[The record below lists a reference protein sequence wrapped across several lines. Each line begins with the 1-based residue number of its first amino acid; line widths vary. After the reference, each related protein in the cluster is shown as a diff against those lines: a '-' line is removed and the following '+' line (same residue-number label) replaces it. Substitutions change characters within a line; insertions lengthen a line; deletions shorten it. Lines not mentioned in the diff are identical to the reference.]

1 MKLAFYMLKK
11 FFVVFLGSVVF
22 SVLILSLT
30 DLLLNIWGYVSKNVP
45 STQVFQI
52 MIYYFPK
59 AIWYS
64 VPIAMLFATAYML
77 SDLYA
82 KNELLAVF
90 ACGVSLFRFTF
101 PLMILSVLMSVGLF
115 AFNDGLVVKNYEK
128 KMALQNKVLGN
139 EQQYDNSNIVVM
151 SEGGK
156 IIYKAAYFDSKFERL
171 SSLYVLYRNNDKTF
185 DGLIYADMAAWSS
198 DHWELSNAVFY
209 KKDSKGNYVV
219 QPVDYDHLFRLMEP
233 PEIFRS
239 NSINVEEVTAAEAKK
254 YIMQL
259 EKSGLPSNEA
269 KAEYYKKYAFSFVVL
284 VVVLLAIGLSGK
296 TRKNVLIVSLALSI
310 AAVVLFYVIQMI
322 TMLMAR
328 FGTIPPVFGEWFPV
342 ILFVFISLLLLK
354 YSRT

>member
-1 MKLAFYMLKK
+1 MKLVIYMLKK
-11 FFVVFLGSVVF
+11 FIAIFFGSMIF

-30 DLLLNIWGYVSKNVP
+30 DLLLNIWGYVSKGVP
-45 STQVFQI
+45 SLTIFQI
-52 MIYYFPK
+52 MLYYIPK
-59 AIWYS
+59 AAWYS

-90 ACGVSLFRFTF
+90 ACGISLFRFTL
-101 PLMILSVLMSVGLF
+101 PLVILSVFMSVGLF
-115 AFNDGLVVKNYEK
+115 VFNDAVVVKSYEK
-128 KMALQNKVLGN
+128 KMTLQNKVLEN
-139 EQQYDNSNIVVM
+139 EQQYDNTNVVVM

-156 IIYKAAYFDSKFERL
+156 IIYKAEYFDSHFERL
-171 SSLYVLYRNNDKTF
+171 YSLYVLYRNNDRSF
-185 DGLIYADMAAWSS
+185 DGLIYAESAAWVS
-198 DHWELSNAVFY
+198 DHWELSNASFY
-209 KKDSKGNYVV
+209 KQDGNGYHIYS
-219 QPVDYDHLFRLMEP
+219 VDYDHLFRLMEP
-233 PEIFRS
+233 PETFRR
-239 NSINVEEVTAAEAKK
+239 NSINVEEVTAAEAKQ
-254 YIMQL
+254 YILQL

-310 AAVVLFYVIQMI
+310 TAVVLFYVMQMI

-342 ILFVFISLLLLK
+342 VFFVCISVLLLK
-354 YSRT
+354 YART

>member
-1 MKLAFYMLKK
+1 MKLVIYMLKK
-11 FFVVFLGSVVF
+11 FIAIFFGSMIF

-30 DLLLNIWGYVSKNVP
+30 DLLLNIWGYVSKGVP
-45 STQVFQI
+45 SLTIFQI
-52 MIYYFPK
+52 MLYYIPK
-59 AIWYS
+59 AAWYS

-90 ACGVSLFRFTF
+90 ACGISLFRFTL
-101 PLMILSVLMSVGLF
+101 PLVILSVFMSVGLF
-115 AFNDGLVVKNYEK
+115 VFNDAVVVKSYEK
-128 KMALQNKVLGN
+128 KMTLQNKVLEN
-139 EQQYDNSNIVVM
+139 EQQYDNTNVVVM

-156 IIYKAAYFDSKFERL
+156 IIYKAEYFDSHFERL
-171 SSLYVLYRNNDKTF
+171 YSLYVLYRNNDRSF
-185 DGLIYADMAAWSS
+185 DGLIYAESAAWVS
-198 DHWELSNAVFY
+198 DHWELSNASFY
-209 KKDSKGNYVV
+209 KQDGNGYHIYS
-219 QPVDYDHLFRLMEP
+219 VDYDHLFRLMEP
-233 PEIFRS
+233 PETFRR
-239 NSINVEEVTAAEAKK
+239 NSINVEEVTAAEAKQ
-254 YIMQL
+254 YILQL

-310 AAVVLFYVIQMI
+310 TAVVLFYVMQMI

-342 ILFVFISLLLLK
+342 VFFVCISVLFLK
-354 YSRT
+354 YART